1 MDCFRMLCWLD
12 LCRDFVDVTSIVP
25 RSELILYLAFSPVFR
40 SELGWEV
47 AGVKT
52 AAEVFF
58 FESEVELYGE
68 TPAVYLKEPLLTYD
82 RASCLFIYYNYCCKD
97 KF

>member
-1 MDCFRMLCWLD
+1 MLT
-12 LCRDFVDVTSIVP
+12 LCLT
-25 RSELILYLAFSPVFR
+25 FSYVLR

-58 FESEVELYGE
+58 LESEFELCGE

-97 KF
+97 RF